1 MAAYRRVY
9 DSRQLQA
16 DCQEPGSAIYHWLQQ
31 YSTHSG
37 TQLANEL
44 NGQVLSLGL
53 KAQVLGLGKELET
66 VLSPPK
72 TGGKLVPPRTGK
84 NNAASRQ

>member
-1 MAAYRRVY
+1 MTHVSCRLTAKDRISYISLAATVLDPFR
-9 DSRQLQA
+9 
-16 DCQEPGSAIYHWLQQ
+16 
-31 YSTHSG
+31 
-37 TQLANEL
+37 TQL

>member
-1 MAAYRRVY
+1 MTHVSCRLTAKNRISYISLAATVLDPFR
-9 DSRQLQA
+9 
-16 DCQEPGSAIYHWLQQ
+16 
-31 YSTHSG
+31 

-44 NGQVLSLGL
+44 NGQVLRLGL